1 MHHAHGTTSSAS
13 SDHLQVKKGLRNAGV
28 GPARI
33 KSYELVVGLA
43 VS

>member
-1 MHHAHGTTSSAS
+1 MHHAHRTTSSAS
-13 SDHLQVKKGLRNAGV
+13 GDHLKGKKRLLNAGV
-28 GPARI
+28 GPAKV